1 MWFGAYV
8 RFGRIV
14 KSRSESWWFP
24 LVSMRYQPFRTVMA
38 RVALFPAELHRLI
51 RTDDPEPGLRAVLA
65 DPVFLEALW
74 VASPSLA
81 ADAELLTGKPDELS
95 AKRRR
100 ATIAALTRYVI
111 RASSRATPFGAFA
124 GVAAADWGDELSC
137 VIDAP
142 RQHHRVARL
151 DHGAAMRF
159 ARNAERDPGAR
170 RGLRVFANP
179 AAFVLGGRLTLP
191 YRLPSDGDTDIGEQV
206 SVRLT
211 APLVHAVRETQQP
224 MGFADLGASMARAY
238 PDRTP
243 AQIEEFLGTL
253 LDQEVL
259 LSTARPPL
267 TPDDPAVAVSGIPA
281 ATELISAIADYRARP
296 LGAGRDALRAV
307 YALDDTTGRGRSQR
321 SVQVDVAFAG
331 RATVPRELVG
341 ELDTALAVLARLGP
355 TPPDLTGYA
364 TEFAERYGAEPV
376 PLLELLDPF
385 TGLGAPAGYHNPPST
400 RATVE
405 RTGRRADRDEFLGRL
420 IDDALRTGAHTVQLD
435 PEHVVDSVAA
445 PDGAPAESLDFFLQL
460 GQSRSGEWLAVLGGT
475 AGALSPAGRAFGRFS
490 HLDRR
495 LADVVAEAA
504 EAERVNHPG
513 LAFAGLSYAHARGHV
528 NNVGI
533 VPPVHDWRITV
544 GTSAGVPAEEQLHL
558 ADVQVFLGP
567 NGLALTATGLD
578 RELVVRAPN
587 LLNPTEAPN
596 AVRFALALGMARGWP
611 AEWSWGPFGALPF
624 LPRVQVGRVVL
635 TPARWRLPHP
645 GLPRFVH
652 AGRFDNRL
660 LLDLDHATHRD
671 LLAQE
676 RERGAEFVTEALPA
690 PADAPA
696 QGPTGRH
703 VLELVVPLRLAEPP
717 ARRAAA
723 VPAPRSP
730 GVRLVLPGEDWTYAK
745 LYGPAALR
753 EQVLRL
759 LHTALAGHEW
769 FFVRYA
775 DPLPHLRVRVHDN
788 AALPTI
794 LTALRATVARGLIGR
809 YALEGYER
817 ELDRYGGAAGFA
829 VAERIFCADTRAL
842 LARPST
848 EPADDLGAAV
858 GIEEFLAGLGID
870 AATRRAVYGRLVRG
884 YAVEH
889 AGDPAVRPARLARIF
904 QRHRPELRAL
914 ITEGAR
920 PPRTGLGAEFR
931 ALQLADPVDVLGSLT
946 HLHANRAGLTRIAE
960 HRAVWLVD
968 RAHHDVEGMT
978 GHVR

>member
-1 MWFGAYV
+1 MV
-8 RFGRIV
+8 
-14 KSRSESWWFP
+14 P
-24 LVSMRYQPFRTVMA
+24 LRYQPFRTVMA
-38 RVALFPAELHRLI
+38 RVALFPADLHRLI
-51 RTDDPEPGLRAVLA
+51 RTDDPEQGLRAILA
-65 DPVFLEALW
+65 DPVFVEALW

-81 ADAELLTGKPDELS
+81 ADAELLAGKPDELS

-142 RQHHRVARL
+142 QRHHRAARL

-159 ARNAERDPGAR
+159 ARTAERDPVAR
-170 RGLRVFANP
+170 RALRVFANP

-191 YRLPSDGDTDIGEQV
+191 YRLPSDGDTDIGAQV

-211 APLVHAVRETQQP
+211 APLVHALRETQQP
-224 MGFADLGASMARAY
+224 TAFADLGASLAEKYPNRA
-238 PDRTP
+238 PG
-243 AQIEEFLGTL
+243 QIEDFLGTL

-259 LSTARPPL
+259 LSTARPAL
-267 TPDDPAVAVSGIPA
+267 TPDDPAAALASVPA
-281 ATELISAIADYRARP
+281 ATELISAIADYRAQP

-307 YALDDTTGRGRSQR
+307 YALDDTAGRGRPQR

-331 RATVPRELVG
+331 RTIVPRELVG
-341 ELDTALAVLARLGP
+341 ELNAALDVLARLGP
-355 TPPDLTGYA
+355 RSPDLTAYT
-364 TEFAERYGAEPV
+364 TEFVERYGAEPV

-385 TGLGAPAGYHNPPST
+385 TGLGAPAGYGNPPST

-405 RTGRRADRDEFLGRL
+405 QTDRRTDRDEFLGRL
-420 IDDALRTGAHTVQLD
+420 IDDALRTGAHTVHLD
-435 PEHVVDSVAA
+435 PGDVAERVAA
-445 PDGAPAESLDFFLQL
+445 PEGAHAESLDFFLQL
-460 GQSRSGEWLAVLGGT
+460 GQSKSGEWLAVLGGA

-495 LADVVAEAA
+495 LGDVVAEAA
-504 EAERVNHPG
+504 EADRANHPDV
-513 LAFAGLSYAHARGHV
+513 AFAGLSYAHARGHV

-544 GTSAGVPAEEQLHL
+544 GTSAGVPADRQLRL
-558 ADVQVFLGP
+558 ADVEVFLGP

-587 LLNPTEAPN
+587 LLNPAEAPN
-596 AVRFALALGMARGWP
+596 AVRFALALGMAPGLP
-611 AEWSWGPFGALPF
+611 AEWSWGPFGTLPF
-624 LPRVQVGRVVL
+624 LPRVQAGRVVL

-652 AGRFDNRL
+652 VGRFDNRL
-660 LLDLDHATHRD
+660 LLDLDHGTHRD
-671 LLAQE
+671 LLGQE

-696 QGPTGRH
+696 RGPGGRH
-703 VLELVVPLRLAEPP
+703 VLEVVVPLRLAEPQ
-717 ARRAAA
+717 ARPTVP

-730 GVRLVLPGEDWTYAK
+730 GVRLVLPGEDWLYAK
-745 LYGPAALR
+745 LYGPATLR
-753 EQVLRL
+753 EQALRL
-759 LHTALAGHEW
+759 LHTALAEHEW

-775 DPLPHLRVRVHDN
+775 DPLPQLRIRVRDN
-788 AALPTI
+788 AARSTVLPTV
-794 LTALRATVARGLIGR
+794 LAALRATVVQGLAGR
-809 YALEGYER
+809 YTLEGYER
-817 ELDRYGGAAGFA
+817 ELDRYGGAAGLA

-848 EPADDLGAAV
+848 EPASDLGAAG

-870 AATRRAVYGRLVRG
+870 VATRRAVYGRLVRG
-884 YAVEH
+884 YAKEH
-889 AGDPAVRPARLARIF
+889 AGDPAVRPARLARVF
-904 QRHRPELRAL
+904 QQHQPELRAL
-914 ITEGAR
+914 ITEGVQ
-920 PPRTGLGAEFR
+920 PPRTGLGTEFR
-931 ALQLADPVDVLGSLT
+931 ALALADPVTVLGSLT
-946 HLHANRAGLTRIAE
+946 HMHANRAGLSRIAE
-960 HRAVWLVD
+960 HRAVWLLD
-968 RAHHDVEGMT
+968 RAHHDVERMT
-978 GHVR
+978 GHVG